1 MMNITN
7 EEPKLMKYLK
17 IEDNK
22 GYFLKQEKEQTD
34 QWIEIDKITKEDLM
48 NLLES
53 AISTDFEIDEYI
65 EDNIGHKAHQIVYKS
80 IYEKFA
86 DLINNNK
93 SFIDE
98 CDSQFRSAIE
108 KYESIE

>member
-17 IEDNK
+17 IKDNK
-22 GYFLKQEKEQTD
+22 GYFLKQEKEQPD
-34 QWIEIDKITKEDLM
+34 QWIEIDKISKEDLM

-53 AISTDFEIDEYI
+53 AMSTDFEIDEFI
-65 EDNIGHKAHQIVYKS
+65 EENIGHKAHQIVYKS
-80 IYEKFA
+80 IFEKFT
-86 DLINNNK
+86 DLINNKK

-98 CDSQFRSAIE
+98 CDLQFRSAIE
-108 KYESIE
+108 KYESLE

>member
-1 MMNITN
+1 MMNIIN

-22 GYFLKQEKEQTD
+22 GYFLKQEKEQPD
-34 QWIEIDKITKEDLM
+34 QWIEIDKISKEDLM

-53 AISTDFEIDEYI
+53 AISSDFEIDEYV
-65 EDNIGHKAHQIVYKS
+65 EENIGHKAHQIVYKS
-80 IYEKFA
+80 IFEKFK
-86 DLINNNK
+86 DLINNKK

-98 CDSQFRSAIE
+98 SDSQFRSAIE
-108 KYESIE
+108 KYESLE